1 MKLLSNIIKSFR
13 VIERN
18 IISNDEKDLENIT
31 LKKELLEEAKE
42 RYNEIIEEAQLEAE
56 KIIEN
61 AHDEHD
67 EILNQAYERAQDI
80 FTKSESEGYNKGFK
94 VGKDEGYKDGYEI
107 GYGEGEKDSENL
119 IREAL
124 EIKKSYI
131 EKNNT
136 ILKDLEQDLIQLV
149 IAIYEKV
156 LYKKVDADEEV
167 IVSLVLN
174 GIDNLEISDK
184 LTIIVS
190 EEDYDMVN
198 KSKDIILS
206 KASLIDELDIRMNM
220 DMKKGD
226 CILETSKGSVDVS
239 INDQLEEVKY
249 LLNSILSNE

>member
-1 MKLLSNIIKSFR
+1 MSNIIKSFR

-124 EIKKSYI
+124 EIKNSYI

>member
-124 EIKKSYI
+124 EIKNSYI